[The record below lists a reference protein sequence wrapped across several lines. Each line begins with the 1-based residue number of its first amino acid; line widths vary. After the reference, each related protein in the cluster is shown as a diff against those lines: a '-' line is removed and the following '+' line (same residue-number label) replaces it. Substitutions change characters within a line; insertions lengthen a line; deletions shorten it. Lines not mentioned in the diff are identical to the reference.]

1 VAIAKHNLDEPIT
14 RHMRTDFATIKDT
27 YTVGETLSFIRVQ
40 GLGEQIVYFYVTD
53 REDKLVGVIPTRRLL
68 TSPLEQKV
76 SDIMERRVVSV
87 PFTFTVFD
95 ACEFFV
101 LYRFM
106 AFPVVTADNRL
117 LGIVDVKLYAEEMF
131 DISEREHVDR
141 LFESLGIRLSHIKNA
156 PLSKRFR
163 ARFSWLL
170 ATVASGI
177 TCALL
182 AGVFQKTLVESVVLS
197 FFLAMVLG
205 LGESVCVQALSLSI
219 EGLHQ
224 SRPRMKW
231 FLVNLWR
238 EVAVSFCMG
247 VCAALLAGGFSY
259 VWNRHIGTTIALV
272 LGITFAVSAAA
283 VIGFSIPVLLHR
295 LKLDLKIASGP
306 VALAIADIVTI
317 MFYLSAAAMIM

>member
-1 VAIAKHNLDEPIT
+1 
-14 RHMRTDFATIKDT
+14 
-27 YTVGETLSFIRVQ
+27 
-40 GLGEQIVYFYVTD
+40 
-53 REDKLVGVIPTRRLL
+53 
-68 TSPLEQKV
+68 
-76 SDIMERRVVSV
+76 V
-87 PFTFTVFD
+87 PDTFTVFD

-106 AFPVVTADNRL
+106 ALPVVTSDNRM
-117 LGIVDVKLYAEEMF
+117 LGVVDVKLYAEEIF

-141 LFESLGIRLSHIKNA
+141 LFESLGIRLSQIKNA
-156 PLSKRFR
+156 PLYRRFR
-163 ARFSWLL
+163 VRFSWLL
-170 ATVASGI
+170 ATIVSGI

-182 AGVFQKTLVESVVLS
+182 AGVFQKTLVESITLS

-238 EVAVSFCMG
+238 EAAVSFCMG

-259 VWNRHIGTTIALV
+259 VWNRHIGTAIALV
-272 LGITFAVSAAA
+272 LGITCAVSAAA
-283 VIGFSIPVLLHR
+283 IIGFTIPVLFHR
-295 LKLDLKIASGP
+295 LRLDLRIASGP
-306 VALAIADIVTI
+306 VALAMADIATI
-317 MFYLSAAAMIM
+317 ICYLSAATAVM